1 MNERLDQEEMA
12 DQRRTLHFKAPLYH
26 WLGSLIAFNSPY
38 RQFVPVSRVSNVCW
52 LRQVAIKKK
61 DFTLSVLHVV
71 KIPDLC

>member
-1 MNERLDQEEMA
+1 MNERLDQEEIA

-52 LRQVAIKKK
+52 QEK

>member
-1 MNERLDQEEMA
+1 MNERLDQEEIA

-38 RQFVPVSRVSNVCW
+38 RQFVPVSRASNVCW
-52 LRQVAIKKK
+52 LEK

>member
-1 MNERLDQEEMA
+1 MNERLDQEEIA

-26 WLGSLIAFNSPY
+26 RLGSLIAFNSPY
-38 RQFVPVSRVSNVCW
+38 RQFVPVSRVANVCW
-52 LRQVAIKKK
+52 LEK